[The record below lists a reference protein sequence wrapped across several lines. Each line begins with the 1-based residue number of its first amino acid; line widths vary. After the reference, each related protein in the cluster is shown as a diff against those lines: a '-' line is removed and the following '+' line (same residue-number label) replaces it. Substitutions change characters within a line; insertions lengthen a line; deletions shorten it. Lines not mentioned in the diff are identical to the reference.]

1 MRSRSPP
8 EAPLRCPLRTC
19 NNCGQTL
26 SDDDRFCSSC
36 GQPSRHSLLADE
48 RIRKASS
55 SIAVYAAAVR
65 RFWWILAAGAVL
77 AAFAALS
84 ARYTISVIP
93 PGLDEKTEVSYT
105 ASTRLLVTSSQNPY
119 ARTGVS
125 FVEQVPGPDEGA
137 AVEGEEG
144 TSEGAASEE
153 TQPVIISNPSDFNTL
168 IRLANLYPLLIESDQ
183 VARYRHEQ
191 FGTLPGS
198 VSAQGIYSVATGN
211 RFELSEI
218 PVIQLVA
225 VSGTPRDAVELADKT
240 AKAFIGWLEQEQRA
254 DEIPNRDRI
263 VIDQINIPTAAAASS
278 GPSTTLPLLVFVVV
292 FAAFCFLAVL
302 LDRLP
307 GPWQAVGRAEEADA
321 VEAVKVKKSA

>member
-1 MRSRSPP
+1 
-8 EAPLRCPLRTC
+8 LRTC

-48 RIRKASS
+48 RVRKASS
-55 SIAVYAAAVR
+55 SVAVYAAAVR
-65 RFWWILAAGAVL
+65 RFWWVLAAGAVV
-77 AAFAALS
+77 AALAALS
-84 ARYTISVIP
+84 ARYTISVFP

-105 ASTRLLVTSSQNPY
+105 ASTRLLVTSVQNPY

-125 FVEQVPGPDEGA
+125 FVEQIPRPEEGGTSA
-137 AVEGEEG
+137 EGEEE
-144 TSEGAASEE
+144 TSAQAEGAEGAEGGA

-183 VARYRHEQ
+183 VARYRHEE

-225 VSGTPRDAVELADKT
+225 VSGTPRGAVDLADKT
-240 AKAFIGWLEQEQRA
+240 AKAFIGWLEQEQA
-254 DEIPNRDRI
+254 SDEIPERDRI
-263 VIDQINIPTAAAASS
+263 VIDQINVPTAAAASA

-292 FAAFCFLAVL
+292 FGAFCVLAVL
-302 LDRLP
+302 LDRLL
-307 GPWQAVGRAEEADA
+307 GPRPAAGRAEAEA

>member
-1 MRSRSPP
+1 M
-8 EAPLRCPLRTC
+8 
-19 NNCGQTL
+19 
-26 SDDDRFCSSC
+26 
-36 GQPSRHSLLADE
+36 
-48 RIRKASS
+48 
-55 SIAVYAAAVR
+55 
-65 RFWWILAAGAVL
+65 LAAGAVV
-77 AAFAALS
+77 AALAALS
-84 ARYTISVIP
+84 ARYTISVFP

-105 ASTRLLVTSSQNPY
+105 ASTRLLVTSAQNPY

-125 FVEQVPGPDEGA
+125 FVEQIQRPDEGA
-137 AVEGEEG
+137 AAEGEEG
-144 TSEGAASEE
+144 AAEDAAGTGGAD

-183 VARYRHEQ
+183 VARYRHEE

-225 VSGTPRDAVELADKT
+225 VSGTPRGAVELADKT
-240 AKAFIGWLEQEQRA
+240 AKAFIGWLEQEQTA

-263 VIDQINIPTAAAASS
+263 VIDQINVPTAAAASA

-292 FAAFCFLAVL
+292 FGAFCVLAVL
-302 LDRLP
+302 LDRLL
-307 GPWQAVGRAEEADA
+307 GPSPAAGRAEVDA
-321 VEAVKVKKSA
+321 VEPVEVKKSA